1 MARAFA
7 GPLSGHFGGNP
18 ADALRLRAGV
28 EAWRADL
35 RASVAIK
42 VGDQLEWDEA
52 SDAALAV
59 DLGDSGFLAVR
70 LLGLLA
76 DRAELD
82 WPATVPPLLELDRDW
97 REAAEAK
104 FARSRYGQ
112 LLACTVWLPG
122 DYPVTF
128 RVPMPDG
135 EAAEFGSVGVLHDQL
150 RWLNQRTFQADA
162 DVLAGWT
169 GNPAPAGG
177 EFVAAAQRGLAA
189 MTAAAAFAQQ
199 ARLPLVVTL
208 P

>member
-1 MARAFA
+1 MALAVA
-7 GPLSGHFGGNP
+7 GPLCRHYGRTA
-18 ADALRLRAGV
+18 ADAHRLRPGID
-28 EAWRADL
+28 AWRADL
-35 RASVAIK
+35 RASVADK
-42 VGDQLEWDEA
+42 VQAQLVWDEG
-52 SDAALAV
+52 SDARCVA

-76 DRAELD
+76 DQTELD

-97 REAAEAK
+97 RAAAEAK
-104 FARSRYGQ
+104 FARSRYGH

-122 DYPVTF
+122 DFPVTF

-135 EAAEFGSVGVLHDQL
+135 EAAEFGAVTTLHDQL

-162 DVLAGWT
+162 DVLASWRD
-169 GNPAPAGG
+169 NPAPAGG

-199 ARLPLVVTL
+199 ARLPLVVSL